1 MLMKSMVMLTWM
13 VSFFLIVS
21 VFEHGQ
27 FMSSLEKCREGTIV
41 LWSVPRTDM
50 SENYVTKLV
59 HPINLI
65 IDEAS
70 YSVWCSSAA
79 AMFTLLF

>member
-1 MLMKSMVMLTWM
+1 M
-13 VSFFLIVS
+13 
-21 VFEHGQ
+21 
-27 FMSSLEKCREGTIV
+27 GTIV

-50 SENYVTKLV
+50 SENYVTTVV

-79 AMFTLLF
+79 AMFMLLF

>member
-1 MLMKSMVMLTWM
+1 M

-21 VFEHGQ
+21 VFEYGQ
-27 FMSSLEKCREGTIV
+27 FMSSLEKCHVGTIV

-79 AMFTLLF
+79 AMFMLLF